1 MEKEV
6 KVNGHTY
13 RIKPYNHESQI
24 LIDDGSWT
32 TVVLNEKGDTSLQR
46 KVGSYL
52 SLIIFHSLVSW
63 DVKGKDE
70 KIIPLNYDNFRKFF
84 PPGDRLKLSDEASEI
99 NKLGESEKNLL
110 SGKSAE
116 K

>member
-1 MEKEV
+1 MKEI
-6 KVNGHTY
+6 KIGEHTY
-13 RIKPYNHESQI
+13 QLKAYDHEAQT

-32 TVVLNEKGDTSLQR
+32 TVVVNEKGDTSLQR

-52 SLIIFHSLVSW
+52 SLIIFYSLVSW
-63 DVKGKDE
+63 NIKD
-70 KIIPLNYDNFRKFF
+70 KDDKVIPLNYENFYKFF
-84 PPGDRLKLSDEASEI
+84 PPADRLKLSDEASEI
-99 NKLGESEKNLL
+99 NRLGESEKNLL